1 MRFSNSY
8 VPPFRNIK
16 LAVCLLFCALGS
28 AQAQTTDGNKMWTTV
43 GSTGTLDKNDVSKVS
58 LGHSIVQIGIAL
70 AGNMPVAQNLSV
82 LPTFTE
88 SAVVRYNVTPVDGLF
103 NPPPV
108 SAPNTQGVHLQLRYL
123 AVRAQVIAKLIEVD
137 LATGVE
143 TTRLTFNSSDS
154 AFPPV
159 DGYHFQQVGECPPSW
174 GFDFKLKAYYIEAT
188 LTHSS
193 LFVGSAAG
201 IRMIKIDRSFCMG

>member
-70 AGNMPVAQNLSV
+70 ICPSHKIFPFFLR
-82 LPTFTE
+82 LPNQ
-88 SAVVRYNVTPVDGLF
+88 R
-103 NPPPV
+103 
-108 SAPNTQGVHLQLRYL
+108 
-123 AVRAQVIAKLIEVD
+123 
-137 LATGVE
+137 
-143 TTRLTFNSSDS
+143 
-154 AFPPV
+154 
-159 DGYHFQQVGECPPSW
+159 W
-174 GFDFKLKAYYIEAT
+174 FDT
-188 LTHSS
+188 
-193 LFVGSAAG
+193 
-201 IRMIKIDRSFCMG
+201 M